1 MTVVVV
7 VGLAHQLARRMGGVR
22 IEVHVAIQVRPRP
35 VERRDARLIHLDQL
49 LWRQKFGAIRP
60 LDVGDR
66 RLNELEPLLPTTF
79 GRVFAVRNCR
89 QGQRNHRQHAH
100 HVTRQTVHTRTP
112 TYFLN
117 DGPACFLIRM
127 PCTPCPH
134 GMQWVLTR
142 LFFGGKHGRPR
153 PAANGHCSPAGP
165 LVLIPKLGLHRC
177 PAINL

>member
-1 MTVVVV
+1 
-7 VGLAHQLARRMGGVR
+7 R
-22 IEVHVAIQVRPRP
+22 
-35 VERRDARLIHLDQL
+35 ERA
-49 LWRQKFGAIRP
+49 P
-60 LDVGDR
+60 L
-66 RLNELEPLLPTTF
+66 PPTTF
-79 GRVFAVRNCR
+79 RRVFAVRNCPK
-89 QGQRNHRQHAH
+89 GQRNHRQHAH

-112 TYFLN
+112 TYVLN

-165 LVLIPKLGLHRC
+165 LVLIPKLGLHRS
-177 PAINL
+177 PAIDLELPKGGSPRGGSSGPSAGRHLMLDLPDPTPAA